1 MKLSKNRLIKIR
13 NTRNQTK
20 KKYKKKKRKHNH
32 KRPRRSFRK
41 NRFNLAKNTVKRRHK
56 QRGGGDKL
64 FKTIKGSLD
73 ELTGEI
79 KNIIDNNKEQ
89 RVKSMDGEAERKDAD
104 EEKKVQPNVGRFQAI
119 GNKGNSN
126 IINYLIIN
134 DTYYKKWLDNPTPIN
149 EFLFEKSPYLAITKS
164 DNSGI
169 NSFVKGINDS
179 IRILTRDEG
188 GEGKA
193 DHVVDY
199 DEENINLLWSE
210 LSENYTKLDYGEI
223 ISRLLFI
230 SKFKSDDDPIKHLYN
245 FVNGDN
251 NFNKMYK
258 IDEPKIMKK
267 LNEIIDEIVEL
278 PKNIRQKQEEEEQK
292 RQEDSA
298 ATRLQT
304 IMRGKAARRRMA
316 ARRAEAAREEER
328 KQQEA
333 ALKKRQDFEKLLKG
347 LSDRELDEFNKNEM
361 KKQNP
366 DGDKLTSL
374 LKEKSERVAASEK
387 DKENLMGKSAIDM
400 RNMGGENG
408 EEGKQRGVMPQS
420 IGQLVERAKK
430 RKKDEEAALAAKNA
444 AALEAAKQAAAL
456 PSLEKINEEEEKKWM
471 DEDKVEEKLG
481 GAKKPTLAVNKG
493 KLRILLKSFIKS
505 FKKSPLVLEL
515 PIKISDNLYINI
527 SFELDKNGL
536 TVVEK
541 KDERKWNPFKKRFY
555 FKERGKCKEIS
566 LNKIFKSFYKFKD
579 KIAIINDLQEYDQK
593 KVYTDKKCT
602 NPYINEEKQ
611 QPRPEKQPDIP
622 SNKDII
628 YEMFTEYYN
637 KLLRNYK
644 QLVDYRNSGE
654 DDTEKLANIILQ
666 IQNEIPSIEKND
678 DIKNI
683 IMGFEQGGDLREE
696 PNITN
701 LIEPALSKLEEI
713 SEEICKKFSR
723 LTENKEL
730 ERLGK
735 IKRKFRNQCPADS
748 LIGKVE
754 RFKELNNILE
764 KSVIKESDKILRSA
778 DSGATE
784 GGGKEP
790 SKLLS
795 LMNASEEELD
805 NYKNVLGTAGPH
817 PLPQPPYPEEKGN
830 DEDTG
835 DKKAKDK
842 QRGDYVIIDKEAFE
856 TLWLQYRA
864 PQKRDDI
871 KIYGK
876 KSWGKLAN
884 TVKEKLTSKNA
895 PAMEDEKYE
904 EVSQGKDADAGEQE
918 DKEKE
923 KIKEL
928 AKALRTWGNEVGTL
942 EIDDVKDMVPKTI
955 DKQMLYLIQNINAGD
970 NESNNPSLTKLYNC
984 APYVR
989 TFFSDPELWK
999 KRTKQLIGIFGLA
1012 YVKELS
1018 MELIQRKPDDGI
1030 RVRTGRVSQE
1040 YDAGSISPS
1049 DAIYRKEATELL
1061 QQGDVQALD
1070 PNGKPYE
1077 GDVTLLRFS
1086 GVRHSAAGT
1095 ASRFNIPGY
1104 EVGNDG
1110 GDLGSDY
1117 RDPRGETKGVL
1128 TSRPGMYS
1136 PGFPQQ
1142 PVGRMPHSNDD
1153 IRVSP
1158 GRVGP
1163 GRVGPGRVS
1172 QEDDLKLLMAIVRT
1186 YVKED
1191 TLALGAI
1198 IIERYPE
1205 YHSIKKWLA
1214 NKFKNKW
1221 GPMVATII
1229 ASTGLNVGASSLLVL
1244 ATSLTA
1250 VGGTVAGILGAAGLA
1265 ALSPFAAGA
1274 GLAYGI
1280 GHLTNKT
1287 YSSFKKHFGGS
1298 STSQVLPKIKFTAET
1313 VCDEECQKS
1322 AEETQV
1328 MTQIT
1333 KPIRDPSSGIIIGYS
1348 TDIAVT
1354 NDGITPRNMIIA
1366 LKDKKKYFNNRDGGN
1381 EEKEG
1386 EPEIIVAG
1394 VAVPMD
1400 EKSFGDEE
1408 SPWRSV
1414 ISQGAYRGPSPEDV
1428 KAIREMVEQERETK
1442 LEQEG
1447 ENNLKI
1453 FDENGK
1459 PISIEQFRKI
1469 QQDKDLVP
1477 VKGLLGNW
1485 KEGGGRKDA
1494 TCEKTSE
1501 GVPRTKDK
1509 CTVNVPGGLRCK
1521 WVEST
1526 NGKGKCVDAD
1536 QPAKQP
1542 KKAAPAATTTATTT
1556 TATAQPEAT
1565 YVIYT
1570 NKEQDEF
1577 YLAKLMHN
1585 TKEQAGGGDDIIV
1598 IFKDPSGH
1606 EYTVNLGADKQDAS
1620 KEDDKKYYETLGMN
1634 PQCKN
1639 YSSKCI
1645 DSSCTFIDSSY
1656 CKADISC
1663 NERAVITSYRK
1674 MSLKTHP
1681 DKGGDVNTF
1690 IKVGEAGE
1698 VLKEGCKR
1706 KLYDEGKYDE
1716 LEKMEEEERNK
1727 GKEDGNVGMQSQRG
1741 GKRTR
1746 RKKRHRKKRTSRT
1759 TRKLR

>member
-20 KKYKKKKRKHNH
+20 KKYKRKKRKHNH

-56 QRGGGDKL
+56 QRGGGKLETNIEKLRLQISNFINSDKELEINDLEKIIGVGSQGNGPEQSKKDYIDVPIIYEYYNIYKRAREYHPLANQLTRKL
-64 FKTIKGSLD
+64 F
-73 ELTGEI
+73 E
-79 KNIIDNNKEQ
+79 N
-89 RVKSMDGEAERKDAD
+89 
-104 EEKKVQPNVGRFQAI
+104 
-119 GNKGNSN
+119 
-126 IINYLIIN
+126 
-134 DTYYKKWLDNPTPIN
+134 
-149 EFLFEKSPYLAITKS
+149 SPYLAIKTTENAGLS
-164 DNSGI
+164 
-169 NSFVKGINDS
+169 SFVKGINDS

-193 DHVVDY
+193 EHVVDY

-267 LNEIIDEIVEL
+267 LNEIINEIVEL
-278 PKNIRQKQEEEEQK
+278 PKNIRQKQEE
-292 RQEDSA
+292 A
-298 ATRLQT
+298 A
-304 IMRGKAARRRMA
+304 
-316 ARRAEAAREEER
+316 RAEAARAEEQKAKHAEEEEARRVQEENAREERDQER
-328 KQQEA
+328 KAKEA
-333 ALKKRQDFEKLLKG
+333 ALQSNIAELTGEGRPVISLDTMRNRYGAANRRNPSEFPQDINRLQLQSNAKKAEFEKKI
-347 LSDRELDEFNKNEM
+347 D
-361 KKQNP
+361 QA
-366 DGDKLTSL
+366 
-374 LKEKSERVAASEK
+374 V
-387 DKENLMGKSAIDM
+387 KSAPSLNDIAI
-400 RNMGGENG
+400 ETG
-408 EEGKQRGVMPQS
+408 EENTGEGKT
-420 IGQLVERAKK
+420 
-430 RKKDEEAALAAKNA
+430 EEGNTGEGKT
-444 AALEAAKQAAAL
+444 
-456 PSLEKINEEEEKKWM
+456 EEGNT
-471 DEDKVEEKLG
+471 G
-481 GAKKPTLAVNKG
+481 GAKKTTLAVNKG
-493 KLRILLKSFIKS
+493 KLRILLKSFIEREP
-505 FKKSPLVLEL
+505 PLVLNL

-541 KDERKWNPFKKRFY
+541 KDERKWKIFKKRFY

-579 KIAIINDLQEYDQK
+579 KIARIQDQDVK
-593 KVYTDKKCT
+593 IYNGRVYTDKKCT
-602 NPYINEEKQ
+602 NLYINEEKQ

-683 IMGFEQGGDLREE
+683 IMGFKQGGDLREE

-713 SEEICKKFSR
+713 SEEFCKKFSR

-735 IKRKFRNQCPADS
+735 IKRKFRNQCPADT

-817 PLPQPPYPEEKGN
+817 PLPQPPDPEEKGN

-884 TVKEKLTSKNA
+884 TVKKKLTSK
-895 PAMEDEKYE
+895 K
-904 EVSQGKDADAGEQE
+904 VGDAKAVVGAEIEGGEMSGGYNDEQE
-918 DKEKE
+918 Q
-923 KIKEL
+923 L
-928 AKALRTWGNEVGTL
+928 AKALRAWGEKVGEL
-942 EIDDVKDMVPKTI
+942 EITDIEDMSPKII
-955 DKQMLYLIQNINAGD
+955 DKQMLYLIENIKIDDKGNVK
-970 NESNNPSLTKLYNC
+970 NNQQLDKLYNC

-999 KRTKQLIGIFGLA
+999 KRTKQLIGIFGLE
-1012 YVKELS
+1012 YLKQLS
-1018 MELIQRKPDDGI
+1018 IELIQG
-1030 RVRTGRVSQE
+1030 GGE
-1040 YDAGSISPS
+1040 
-1049 DAIYRKEATELL
+1049 KEIEAAAPPGAAAPAAAAAE
-1061 QQGDVQALD
+1061 GEEAEGEAKVEAKE
-1070 PNGKPYE
+1070 GK
-1077 GDVTLLRFS
+1077 
-1086 GVRHSAAGT
+1086 
-1095 ASRFNIPGY
+1095 
-1104 EVGNDG
+1104 
-1110 GDLGSDY
+1110 
-1117 RDPRGETKGVL
+1117 RDEETKAEKMPL
-1128 TSRPGMYS
+1128 TKAQKMSS
-1136 PGFPQQ
+1136 T
-1142 PVGRMPHSNDD
+1142 N
-1153 IRVSP
+1153 
-1158 GRVGP
+1158 
-1163 GRVGPGRVS
+1163 
-1172 QEDDLKLLMAIVRT
+1172 DLKLLMAIVRT

-1250 VGGTVAGILGAAGLA
+1250 VGGTV
-1265 ALSPFAAGA
+1265 A

-1366 LKDKKKYFNNRDGGN
+1366 LRDKKKYFNNRDGGK
-1381 EEKEG
+1381 EGKEG
-1386 EPEIIVAG
+1386 EDDEGNIRQGLLDVLRTAQ
-1394 VAVPMD
+1394 VPPREREQFDEATRALGPGRWTEGPVVDPSVLEEGRRQVIDLYGRVVKDPANIGLRKVVIARVEGKDAMKPVTVGKGEMKSVGGGKKNKKKGHKPSATCGRTRGGQERKMID
-1400 EKSFGDEE
+1400 CNPANLPDSLKCEWDPSKKKCIPKQPLRLPAKTPPSPPPTPPAKTPTPPAQSPSPQPPPSSPPQPPTQPQQKEKSLERE
-1408 SPWRSV
+1408 SPIAS
-1414 ISQGAYRGPSPEDV
+1414 
-1428 KAIREMVEQERETK
+1428 TT
-1442 LEQEG
+1442 
-1447 ENNLKI
+1447 
-1453 FDENGK
+1453 
-1459 PISIEQFRKI
+1459 PISETSDEILMDKNGNYYLLTLKDTTKKRTRK
-1469 QQDKDLVP
+1469 QSCAQYSNKD
-1477 VKGLLGNW
+1477 
-1485 KEGGGRKDA
+1485 DH
-1494 TCEKTSE
+1494 
-1501 GVPRTKDK
+1501 DK
-1509 CTVNVPGGLRCK
+1509 CCDISGCALSPSRIACITQSNLGEQDNKCPP
-1521 WVEST
+1521 ES
-1526 NGKGKCVDAD
+1526 NSGKTTIANEAAAKKADNDA
-1536 QPAKQP
+1536 
-1542 KKAAPAATTTATTT
+1542 KKAAAKKAEE
-1556 TATAQPEAT
+1556 EA
-1565 YVIYT
+1565 
-1570 NKEQDEF
+1570 NN
-1577 YLAKLMHN
+1577 AK
-1585 TKEQAGGGDDIIV
+1585 A
-1598 IFKDPSGH
+1598 
-1606 EYTVNLGADKQDAS
+1606 
-1620 KEDDKKYYETLGMN
+1620 KEDDKKKYCMDASGNPVSKLQCFKNITTAKET
-1634 PQCKN
+1634 
-1639 YSSKCI
+1639 
-1645 DSSCTFIDSSY
+1645 
-1656 CKADISC
+1656 
-1663 NERAVITSYRK
+1663 
-1674 MSLKTHP
+1674 
-1681 DKGGDVNTF
+1681 
-1690 IKVGEAGE
+1690 GEAKQE
-1698 VLKEGCKR
+1698 
-1706 KLYDEGKYDE
+1706 
-1716 LEKMEEEERNK
+1716 
-1727 GKEDGNVGMQSQRG
+1727 G

-1746 RKKRHRKKRTSRT
+1746 RKKRHRKKRISRT
-1759 TRKLR
+1759 TRKR